1 MAYSWH
7 SSSRRIAYIGIYAD
21 ICLRNSLY
29 IRSLIHKAMAE
40 IKMRPAIYANHRRK
54 DGSYPVK
61 IVIYF
66 KGKERKLSTHIVA
79 EAKEVTRTVHLK
91 QGEALSAAQDL
102 IIDMRS
108 ACRDIPYFDLEYQD
122 IDFVVNYIKGKRAKI
137 NFRLDFLAF
146 GKEWIAQKKEGTRL
160 QYQQALNAFARY
172 LKADTIDINAITRS
186 MVEAFIEF
194 LDNEPKVYRC
204 SASRTIIE
212 SKKEKARGG
221 QASRHVVKLAAIHK
235 AARKRY
241 NDEDS
246 NAIMIPRSPFEGHEI
261 SPPPAQG
268 QKPLPIEVIQALIS
282 TKTEN
287 AAIRT
292 GIDVAIV
299 SLGLMGINLADLYEI
314 KPPAGDTLIYYRK
327 KTRDKRADKAEMRIE
342 IPECI
347 RPFIERL
354 QSRRNGQYWLG
365 RLHEVCSKSCRITPT
380 VNYGLQ
386 KWCEERGVERFTFY
400 ALRKSWG
407 TIARRIGV
415 EKSLVDEG
423 LVHVGDYRMTD
434 IYAERPWEK
443 INEANRKVLELFD
456 WE

>member
-1 MAYSWH
+1 
-7 SSSRRIAYIGIYAD
+7 
-21 ICLRNSLY
+21 
-29 IRSLIHKAMAE
+29 
-40 IKMRPAIYANHRRK
+40 MRPAIYANHRRK

-122 IDFVVNYIKGKRAKI
+122 IDFVVNYIKGKRAKM

-261 SPPPAQG
+261 TPPPSQG
-268 QKPLPIEVIQALIS
+268 QKPLSIEVIQALIS

-314 KPPAGDTLIYYRK
+314 EPPAGDILIYYRK

-354 QSRRNGQYWLG
+354 QSPRNGQCWLG

-380 VNYGLQ
+380 VNYGLR

-423 LVHVGDYRMTD
+423 LTHVGDYRMTD
-434 IYAERPWEK
+434 IYAERPWDR
-443 INEANRKVLELFD
+443 INEANRKVLELFE

>member
-1 MAYSWH
+1 
-7 SSSRRIAYIGIYAD
+7 
-21 ICLRNSLY
+21 
-29 IRSLIHKAMAE
+29 
-40 IKMRPAIYANHRRK
+40 MRPAIYANHRRK

-122 IDFVVNYIKGKRAKI
+122 IDFVVNYIKGKRAKM

-146 GKEWIAQKKEGTRL
+146 GKKWIADKKEGTRL

-194 LDNEPKVYRC
+194 LDKEPKVYRC

-212 SKKEKARGG
+212 SKKEKVKGG
-221 QASRHVVKLAAIHK
+221 QASRHIVKLAAIHK

-246 NAIMIPRSPFEGHEI
+246 NAIMVPRSPFEGHELT
-261 SPPPAQG
+261 PPPAQG
-268 QKPLPIEVIQALIS
+268 QKPLSIEVIQALIS

-287 AAIRT
+287 AAMRT

-314 KPPAGDTLIYYRK
+314 EPPAGDTLIYYRK

-354 QSRRNGQYWLG
+354 QSQRNGQYWLG

-386 KWCEERGVERFTFY
+386 KWCEERGIERFTFY

-423 LVHVGDYRMTD
+423 LAHVGDYRMTD
-434 IYAERPWEK
+434 IYAERPWDK
-443 INEANRKVLELFD
+443 INEANSRVLALFNWD
-456 WE
+456 

>member
-1 MAYSWH
+1 
-7 SSSRRIAYIGIYAD
+7 
-21 ICLRNSLY
+21 
-29 IRSLIHKAMAE
+29 MAE
-40 IKMRPAIYANHRRK
+40 IKMRPAVYANHRRK
-54 DGSYPVK
+54 DGSCPVK

-66 KGKERKLSTHIVA
+66 KGKERKLATHIVA
-79 EAKEVTRTVHLK
+79 EQKDLTRTFHLK

-102 IIDMRS
+102 IIDMRV
-108 ACRDIPYFDLEYQD
+108 ACREIPYFDLEYQD
-122 IDFVVNYIKGKRAKI
+122 VDFVVNFIKGKLSKKT
-137 NFRLDFLAF
+137 FRLDFIAF
-146 GKEWIAQKKEGTRL
+146 GKKWIADKKEGTRL
-160 QYQQALNAFARY
+160 QYLQALNAFARY

-194 LDNEPKVYRC
+194 LDKEPKMYRC
-204 SASRTIIE
+204 SATRAIIE
-212 SKKEKARGG
+212 SKKAKAKGG

-261 SPPPAQG
+261 TPPPSQG
-268 QKPLPIEVIQALIS
+268 QKPLSIEVIQALIS

-314 KPPAGDTLIYYRK
+314 EPPAGDILIYYRK

-354 QSRRNGQYWLG
+354 QSPRNGQCWLG

-380 VNYGLQ
+380 VNYGLR

-423 LVHVGDYRMTD
+423 LTHVGDYRMTD
-434 IYAERPWEK
+434 IYAERPWDR

>member
-1 MAYSWH
+1 
-7 SSSRRIAYIGIYAD
+7 
-21 ICLRNSLY
+21 
-29 IRSLIHKAMAE
+29 
-40 IKMRPAIYANHRRK
+40 MRPAVYANHRRK

-79 EAKEVTRTVHLK
+79 EAKEVTRTIHLK
-91 QGEALSAAQDL
+91 QGEALSAAQDI

-122 IDFVVNYIKGKRAKI
+122 VDFVVNYIKGKRAKM

-146 GKEWIAQKKEGTRL
+146 GKKWISDKKEGTRL

-194 LDNEPKVYRC
+194 LDKEPKVYRC
-204 SASRTIIE
+204 SASKTIIE

-261 SPPPAQG
+261 TPPPAQG
-268 QKPLPIEVIQALIS
+268 QKPLSIEIIQALIS
-282 TKTEN
+282 TETEN

-292 GIDVAIV
+292 GVDVAIV

-347 RPFIERL
+347 KPFIGRL

-386 KWCEERGVERFTFY
+386 KWCEEQRIERFTFY

-443 INEANRKVLELFD
+443 INEANRKVLALFNWD
-456 WE
+456 

>member
-1 MAYSWH
+1 
-7 SSSRRIAYIGIYAD
+7 
-21 ICLRNSLY
+21 
-29 IRSLIHKAMAE
+29 MAE
-40 IKMRPAIYANHRRK
+40 IKMRPAVYANHRRK
-54 DGSYPVK
+54 DGSCPVK
-61 IVIYF
+61 IVIYY
-66 KGKERKLSTHIVA
+66 KGKERKLATHIVA
-79 EAKEVTRTVHLK
+79 EQKDLTRTFHLK

-102 IIDMRS
+102 IIDMRA

-122 IDFVVNYIKGKRAKI
+122 VDFVVNYIKGKMASKT
-137 NFRLDFLAF
+137 FRLDFFAY
-146 GKEWIAQKKEGTRL
+146 GHEWIKGKKESTRL
-160 QYQQALNAFARY
+160 LYQQALNAFARY
-172 LKADTIDINAITRS
+172 LKSSEIDINAISKS
-186 MVEAFIEF
+186 MVSGFIEF
-194 LDNEPKVYRC
+194 LDNEPKIYRN
-204 SASRTIIE
+204 SATKTIKE
-212 SKKEKARGG
+212 SKKGKAKGG
-221 QASRHVVKLAAIHK
+221 QSSRHVVKLGAIHK

-241 NDEDS
+241 NDEDN
-246 NAIMIPRSPFEGHEI
+246 NAIMIPRSPFEGHELT
-261 SPPPAQG
+261 PPPAQG
-268 QKPLPIEVIQALIS
+268 QKPLPIDIIQALIS

-327 KTRDKRADKAEMRIE
+327 KTRDKRPDKAEMRIE

-347 RPFIERL
+347 RPFTERL
-354 QSRRNGQYWLG
+354 QSQRNGQYWLG

-386 KWCEERGVERFTFY
+386 KWCEERGIERFTFY

-443 INEANRKVLELFD
+443 INEANRKVLELFQWD
-456 WE
+456 

>member
-1 MAYSWH
+1 
-7 SSSRRIAYIGIYAD
+7 
-21 ICLRNSLY
+21 
-29 IRSLIHKAMAE
+29 MAE

-122 IDFVVNYIKGKRAKI
+122 IDFVVNYIKGKRAKM

-146 GKEWIAQKKEGTRL
+146 GKEWIADKKEGTRL

-172 LKADTIDINAITRS
+172 LKVDTIDINAITRS

-194 LDNEPKVYRC
+194 LDKEPKVYRC
-204 SASRTIIE
+204 SASRTVIE
-212 SKKEKARGG
+212 SKKEKAKGG

-246 NAIMIPRSPFEGHEI
+246 NAIMIPRSPFEGHELT
-261 SPPPAQG
+261 PPPAQG

-354 QSRRNGQYWLG
+354 KSQRNSQYWLG
-365 RLHEVCSKSCRITPT
+365 RLHEVCRKSCRITPT

-386 KWCEERGVERFTFY
+386 KWCEERGIERFTFY

-423 LVHVGDYRMTD
+423 LAHVGDYRMTD
-434 IYAERPWEK
+434 IYAERPWDK
-443 INEANRKVLELFD
+443 INEANSSVLALFNWD
-456 WE
+456 

>member
-1 MAYSWH
+1 
-7 SSSRRIAYIGIYAD
+7 
-21 ICLRNSLY
+21 
-29 IRSLIHKAMAE
+29 MAE

-122 IDFVVNYIKGKRAKI
+122 IDFVVNYIKGKRAKM

-261 SPPPAQG
+261 TPPPSQG
-268 QKPLPIEVIQALIS
+268 QKPLSIEVIQALIS

-314 KPPAGDTLIYYRK
+314 EPPAGDILIYYRK

-354 QSRRNGQYWLG
+354 QSPRNGQCWLG

-380 VNYGLQ
+380 VNYGLR

-423 LVHVGDYRMTD
+423 LTHVGDYRMTD
-434 IYAERPWEK
+434 IYAERPWDR

>member
-1 MAYSWH
+1 
-7 SSSRRIAYIGIYAD
+7 
-21 ICLRNSLY
+21 
-29 IRSLIHKAMAE
+29 
-40 IKMRPAIYANHRRK
+40 MRPAVYANHRRK

-79 EAKEVTRTVHLK
+79 EAKEVTRTIHLK
-91 QGEALSAAQDL
+91 QGEALSAAQDI

-122 IDFVVNYIKGKRAKI
+122 VDFVVNYIKGKRAKM

-146 GKEWIAQKKEGTRL
+146 GKKWISDKKEGTRL

-194 LDNEPKVYRC
+194 LDKEPKVYRC
-204 SASRTIIE
+204 SASKTIIE

-246 NAIMIPRSPFEGHEI
+246 NAIMISRSPFEGHEI
-261 SPPPAQG
+261 TPPPAQG
-268 QKPLPIEVIQALIS
+268 QKPLSIEIIQALIS
-282 TKTEN
+282 TETEN

-292 GIDVAIV
+292 GVDVAIV

-347 RPFIERL
+347 KPFIGRL

-386 KWCEERGVERFTFY
+386 KWCEEQRIERFTFY

-443 INEANRKVLELFD
+443 INEANRKVLALFNWD
-456 WE
+456 

>member
-1 MAYSWH
+1 
-7 SSSRRIAYIGIYAD
+7 
-21 ICLRNSLY
+21 
-29 IRSLIHKAMAE
+29 MAE
-40 IKMRPAIYANHRRK
+40 IKMRPAVYANHRRK

-79 EAKEVTRTVHLK
+79 EAKEVTRTIHLK
-91 QGEALSAAQDL
+91 QGEALSAAQDI

-122 IDFVVNYIKGKRAKI
+122 VDFVVNYIKGKRAKM

-146 GKEWIAQKKEGTRL
+146 GKKWISDKKEGTRL

-194 LDNEPKVYRC
+194 LDKEPKVYRC
-204 SASRTIIE
+204 SASKTIIE

-261 SPPPAQG
+261 TPPPAQG
-268 QKPLPIEVIQALIS
+268 QKPLSIEIIQALIS
-282 TKTEN
+282 TETEN

-292 GIDVAIV
+292 GVDVAIV

-347 RPFIERL
+347 KPFIGRL

-386 KWCEERGVERFTFY
+386 KWCEEQRIERFTFY

-443 INEANRKVLELFD
+443 INEANRKVLALFNWD
-456 WE
+456 

>member
-1 MAYSWH
+1 
-7 SSSRRIAYIGIYAD
+7 
-21 ICLRNSLY
+21 
-29 IRSLIHKAMAE
+29 MAE
-40 IKMRPAIYANHRRK
+40 IKMRPAVYANHRRK

-79 EAKEVTRTVHLK
+79 EAKEVTRTIHLK

-122 IDFVVNYIKGKRAKI
+122 VDFVVNYIKGKRAKM

-146 GKEWIAQKKEGTRL
+146 GKEWISDKKEGTRL

-194 LDNEPKVYRC
+194 LDKEPKVYRC
-204 SASRTIIE
+204 SASKTIIE

-261 SPPPAQG
+261 TPPPAQG
-268 QKPLPIEVIQALIS
+268 QKPLSIEIIQALIS
-282 TKTEN
+282 TETEN

-347 RPFIERL
+347 KPFIGRL

-386 KWCEERGVERFTFY
+386 KWCEERSIERFTFY

-443 INEANRKVLELFD
+443 INEANRKVLALFNWD
-456 WE
+456 

>member
-1 MAYSWH
+1 
-7 SSSRRIAYIGIYAD
+7 
-21 ICLRNSLY
+21 
-29 IRSLIHKAMAE
+29 MAE

-122 IDFVVNYIKGKRAKI
+122 IDFVVNYIKGKRAKM

-146 GKEWIAQKKEGTRL
+146 GKEWISDKKEGTRL

-194 LDNEPKVYRC
+194 LDKEPKMYRC

-261 SPPPAQG
+261 TPPPAQG
-268 QKPLPIEVIQALIS
+268 QKPLSIEVIQALIS

-314 KPPAGDTLIYYRK
+314 EPPAGDILIYYRK

-347 RPFIERL
+347 RPFTERL
-354 QSRRNGQYWLG
+354 RSRRNGQYWLG
-365 RLHEVCSKSCRITPT
+365 RLHEVCGKSCRITPT

-386 KWCEERGVERFTFY
+386 KWCEERGIERFTFY

-434 IYAERPWEK
+434 IYAERPWDK
-443 INEANRKVLELFD
+443 INEANRKVLALFNWD
-456 WE
+456 

>member
-1 MAYSWH
+1 
-7 SSSRRIAYIGIYAD
+7 
-21 ICLRNSLY
+21 
-29 IRSLIHKAMAE
+29 
-40 IKMRPAIYANHRRK
+40 MRPAVYANHRRK

-79 EAKEVTRTVHLK
+79 EAKEVTRTIHLK

-122 IDFVVNYIKGKRAKI
+122 VDFVVNYIKGKRAKM

-146 GKEWIAQKKEGTRL
+146 GKEWISDKKEGTRL

-194 LDNEPKVYRC
+194 LDKEPKVYRC
-204 SASRTIIE
+204 SASKTIIE

-261 SPPPAQG
+261 TPPPAQG
-268 QKPLPIEVIQALIS
+268 QKPLSIEIIQALIS
-282 TKTEN
+282 TETEN

-347 RPFIERL
+347 KPFIGRL

-386 KWCEERGVERFTFY
+386 KWCEERSIERFTFY

-443 INEANRKVLELFD
+443 INEANRKVLALFNWD
-456 WE
+456 

>member
-1 MAYSWH
+1 
-7 SSSRRIAYIGIYAD
+7 
-21 ICLRNSLY
+21 
-29 IRSLIHKAMAE
+29 
-40 IKMRPAIYANHRRK
+40 MRPAIYANHRRK

-122 IDFVVNYIKGKRAKI
+122 IDFVVNYIKGKRAKM

-146 GKEWIAQKKEGTRL
+146 GKEWIADKKEGTRL

-186 MVEAFIEF
+186 MVEAFIDF
-194 LDNEPKVYRC
+194 LDKEPKVYRC
-204 SASRTIIE
+204 SASRTVIE
-212 SKKEKARGG
+212 SKKEKAKGG
-221 QASRHVVKLAAIHK
+221 QASRHIVKLAAIHK

-246 NAIMIPRSPFEGHEI
+246 NAIMIPRSPFEGHELT
-261 SPPPAQG
+261 PPPAQG
-268 QKPLPIEVIQALIS
+268 QKPLSIEVIQALIS

-314 KPPAGDTLIYYRK
+314 EPPAGDTLIYYRK

-354 QSRRNGQYWLG
+354 KSRRNGQYWLG

-386 KWCEERGVERFTFY
+386 KWCEERGIERFTFY

-423 LVHVGDYRMTD
+423 LAHVGDYRMTD
-434 IYAERPWEK
+434 IYAERPWDK
-443 INEANRKVLELFD
+443 INEANSKVLALFNWD
-456 WE
+456 

>member
-1 MAYSWH
+1 
-7 SSSRRIAYIGIYAD
+7 
-21 ICLRNSLY
+21 
-29 IRSLIHKAMAE
+29 
-40 IKMRPAIYANHRRK
+40 MRPAIYANHRRK

-122 IDFVVNYIKGKRAKI
+122 IDFVVNYIKGKRAKM

-146 GKEWIAQKKEGTRL
+146 GKEWISDKKEGTRL

-194 LDNEPKVYRC
+194 LDKEPKMYRC

-241 NDEDS
+241 NDVDS

-261 SPPPAQG
+261 TPPPAQG
-268 QKPLPIEVIQALIS
+268 QKPLSIEVIQALIS

-314 KPPAGDTLIYYRK
+314 EPPAGDILIYYRK

-347 RPFIERL
+347 RPFTERL
-354 QSRRNGQYWLG
+354 RSRRNGQYWLG
-365 RLHEVCSKSCRITPT
+365 RLHEVCGKSCRITPT

-386 KWCEERGVERFTFY
+386 KWCEERGIERFTFY

-434 IYAERPWEK
+434 IYAERPWDK
-443 INEANRKVLELFD
+443 INEANRKVLALFNWD
-456 WE
+456 